1 MQQQD
6 EAPENEK
13 DTCNEKDIILS
24 PVTNGTHDDGETP
37 KETAETI
44 EAETNKKN
52 KKEKVTII
60 SEYSSL
66 GCDLISQMYKTQI
79 EEN

>member
-24 PVTNGTHDDGETP
+24 PVTNGTHDDSDDTP

-52 KKEKVTII
+52 KKEKVII
-60 SEYSSL
+60 K
-66 GCDLISQMYKTQI
+66 I
-79 EEN
+79 